1 MNRDAAVRDRAE
13 DLQLLAAAAERARLK
28 LADAVAARPDQF
40 AKPRTAT
47 VGRVTFGFRR
57 RAARAEPSDATLD
70 LIETL
75 LPPSQAAMLV
85 RVKRSVNVSALR
97 SLSDDELDLV
107 AATPKRARRRCS
119 SGGGGDGWAAG
130 C

>member
-1 MNRDAAVRDRAE
+1 MRGT
-13 DLQLLAAAAERARLK
+13 
-28 LADAVAARPDQF
+28 
-40 AKPRTAT
+40 PRTAT

-57 RAARAEPSDATLD
+57 RGARAEPSDATLD

-107 AATPKRARRRCS
+107 AATRVPASDAVVVDGGDAEKRAAKFLGS
-119 SGGGGDGWAAG
+119 
-130 C
+130 